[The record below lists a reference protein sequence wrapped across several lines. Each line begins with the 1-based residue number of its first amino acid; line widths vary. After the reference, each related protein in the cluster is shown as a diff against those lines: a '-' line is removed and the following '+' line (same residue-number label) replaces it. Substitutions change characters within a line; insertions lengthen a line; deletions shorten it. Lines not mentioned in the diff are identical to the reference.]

1 MVKISPLKPFL
12 PKNPEEFCTNPYD
25 IIGKEEE
32 QQLKKIPYSLIHL
45 ILPDGEGDQ
54 IYRNAAK
61 VYKQFRDKKIITQV
75 NIPSVFVYR
84 QESAQ
89 FSQQGLIVGL
99 ALQDYEEGNI
109 VRHENTRKKPLRDRI
124 NHIISSNVAAG
135 LVWAVFRVNQEI
147 NNLIEQ
153 IKKKNPIFDFKK
165 YGYRHLLWQ
174 ETNPAIIQQLVELFK
189 KERVFIADGHHRA
202 ASAAEYRKRKLKE
215 SNISEE
221 SDVPWQYLLS
231 YVASDDQIRIL
242 SNSRVIKR
250 LSIDIKD
257 FLKKLEN
264 NFKVYPMEKAFNPEK
279 KNQIAL
285 CLKGKWY
292 ELITKETRFNLL
304 RDSLDVVILQ
314 DKILN
319 PILGIIDPRADEN
332 IIFLGGIQD
341 PNEMEKYI
349 TERGND
355 LLINLY
361 PVNIQDLEEIAT
373 VGGVMPPKSTWFDPK
388 LLSGLVLHD
397 LTEK

>member
-12 PKNPEEFCTNPYD
+12 PKDPEEFCTNPYD
-25 IIGKEEE
+25 IIGKAEE
-32 QQLKKIPYSLIHL
+32 QQLKKIPHSMIHL

-54 IYRNAAK
+54 KYQNAAK
-61 VYKQFRDKKIITQV
+61 VYKQFQDNQIITKETL
-75 NIPSVFVYR
+75 PSVFVYR
-84 QESAQ
+84 QESDQ
-89 FSQQGLIVGL
+89 FNQQGLIVGL
-99 ALQDYEEGNI
+99 ALKDYEEGNI
-109 VRHENTRKKPLRDRI
+109 IKHESTRKKPLYDRI
-124 NHIISSNVAAG
+124 NHITSSHVSAG
-135 LVWAVFRVNQEI
+135 LVWTIFKANKDI
-147 NNLIEQ
+147 NYLVKQ
-153 IKKKNPIFDFKK
+153 IKKKKPIFDFKK
-165 YGYRHLLWQ
+165 YNYRHLLWQ
-174 ETNPAIIQQLVELFK
+174 ETNPAIIQKLTELFK
-189 KERVFIADGHHRA
+189 KEKVFVADGHHRA
-202 ASAAEYRKRKLKE
+202 ASAAEYRKRNLKE
-215 SNISEE
+215 SNASKE

-231 YVASDDQIRIL
+231 YIASDDQIRIL
-242 SNSRVIKR
+242 SNSRVIRR
-250 LSIDIKD
+250 LSIDDKE
-257 FLKKLEN
+257 FLKKLEI
-264 NFKVYPMEKAFNPEK
+264 NFRVLPMEKAFNPEK

-292 ELITKETRFNLL
+292 ELITKGTRFDLL
-304 RDSLDVVILQ
+304 RDSLDVVVLQ

-373 VGGVMPPKSTWFDPK
+373 AGGVMPPKSTWFDPK
-388 LLSGLVLHD
+388 LLSGLVFHD

>member
-32 QQLKKIPYSLIHL
+32 QQLKKIPHSLIHL

-61 VYKQFRDKKIITQV
+61 VYKQFRDKKIITQE

-109 VRHENTRKKPLRDRI
+109 VKHEYTRKKPLRDRI
-124 NHIISSNVAAG
+124 NHIISSNLAAG
-135 LVWAVFRVNQEI
+135 LVWGIFRVNQEI

-153 IKKKNPIFDFKK
+153 IKKKNPMFDFKK

-189 KERVFIADGHHRA
+189 KEKVFIADGHHRA

-215 SNISEE
+215 SNASEE

-250 LSIDIKD
+250 LSIDDKE

-264 NFKVYPMEKAFNPEK
+264 NFKVYPMEKAFSPEK

-319 PILGIIDPRADEN
+319 PILGVIDLRADEN
-332 IIFLGGIQD
+332 IFFLGGIQD